1 MKYESLITCY
11 SKDMANVKVFEKWVK
26 LQGQGHRFWY
36 QLKGLVIRNTH
47 VKYESPITYHS
58 KDMANV
64 KVFADRQTNRRTGQ
78 KLYAPDLSI
87 QGHKNLLPSETHC
100 QKKCTCEI

>member
-1 MKYESLITCY
+1 MKYESPITCH

-26 LQGQGHRFWY
+26 LQDEGHKVKTFGTNRKV
-36 QLKGLVIRNTH
+36 LSKETH
-47 VKYESPITYHS
+47 MEYESPITYHS

-64 KVFADRQTNRRTGQ
+64 KFFADRRTGQ

-87 QGHKNLLPSETHC
+87 RGDRNNLLNYPYSLRV
-100 QKKCTCEI
+100 KKN